1 MTHREVRF
9 TRTET
14 SLDKIY
20 GPSSKAVLLLPV
32 GEKGEDILRRAKQTE
47 SERAECKKRGAE

>member
-1 MTHREVRF
+1 VTHREVRF

-20 GPSSKAVLLLPV
+20 GPSSEAVLLLPV